1 VGKREEK
8 KRKESVSMPGHA
20 LFDLSGKCGY
30 VTGGGSGLGRAIAT
44 GLSEAGAGVVVS
56 DINGEAAETVAAEIR
71 TQGGRAVA
79 LRTDVARHDDVE
91 TLIRTTTEQLGR
103 LDFAFNNAGI
113 LKIIR
118 PEDLSEKDWREELD
132 VDLTGV
138 FLCAQAAGRYMIA
151 QGGGKI
157 VNTASISGMIVNSG
171 LTYSVAKAG
180 VIQLTR
186 VLAMRW
192 ARHRVY
198 VNCFSP
204 GYIRTGMTA
213 PHVARAEVEQE
224 MIRQTPLRRLGEPRD
239 LVGAALFLASPA
251 SDFVTGQNLIVDG
264 GVTLA

>member
-1 VGKREEK
+1 M
-8 KRKESVSMPGHA
+8 SGHS
-20 LFDLSGKCGY
+20 LFDLSGKRGY
-30 VTGGGSGLGRAIAT
+30 VTGAGSGLGRTIAH
-44 GLSEAGAGVVVS
+44 GLAEAGASVVVS
-56 DINGEAAETVAAEIR
+56 DINPDAAHQVVDEIR
-71 TQGGRAVA
+71 DASGQQAYP
-79 LRTDVARHDDVE
+79 LRTDVAQAAAVE
-91 TLIRTTTEQLGR
+91 ELVNFTTEQLGG

-113 LKIIR
+113 LKIVK
-118 PEDLSEKDWREELD
+118 PEDLSLEDWQAELD
-132 VDLTGV
+132 VDMTGV

-151 QGGGKI
+151 HGGGKI
-157 VNTASISGMIVNSG
+157 INTASISGLVVNSG

-213 PHVARAEVEQE
+213 PHLTRPEVEQE
-224 MIRQTPLRRLGEPRD
+224 MIRQTPLRRVGEPQD
-239 LVGAALFLASPA
+239 LLGTAIFLAAPA
-251 SDFVTGQNLIVDG
+251 SDFVTGQNIIVDG

>member
-1 VGKREEK
+1 VA
-8 KRKESVSMPGHA
+8 GHS

-30 VTGGGSGLGRAIAT
+30 VTGGGSGLGRAIAL
-44 GLSEAGAGVVVS
+44 GLAEAGAVVVVS
-56 DINGEAAETVAAEIR
+56 DINLPAAESVAEEIR
-71 TQGGRAVA
+71 AAGGQAMV
-79 LRTDVARHDDVE
+79 LRTDVARKAEVE
-91 TLIRTTTEQLGR
+91 ELVRVTSEECGG
-103 LDFAFNNAGI
+103 LDFAFNNAGM
-113 LKIIR
+113 LKIVK
-118 PEDLSEKDWREELD
+118 PEDLSEQDWHSELA

-151 QGGGKI
+151 HGGGKI
-157 VNTASISGMIVNSG
+157 INTASISGMIVNSG

-186 VLAMRW
+186 VLALRW
-192 ARHRVY
+192 ARHKVY

-213 PHVARAEVEQE
+213 PHLTRPEVEQE
-224 MIRQTPLRRLGEPRD
+224 MLKQTPLRRLGEPRD

-251 SDFVTGQNLIVDG
+251 SDFVTGHNLVVDG

>member
-1 VGKREEK
+1 MG
-8 KRKESVSMPGHA
+8 GHP
-20 LFDLSGKCGY
+20 LFDLSDKCGY
-30 VTGGGSGLGRAIAT
+30 VTGGGSGLGRAIAR
-44 GLSEAGAGVVVS
+44 GLAQAGAAVVVS
-56 DINGEAAETVAAEIR
+56 DINGETAESVAAEIR
-71 TQGGRAVA
+71 AQGGRAVA
-79 LRTDVARHDDVE
+79 LRTNVALQRDVE
-91 TLIRTTTEQLGR
+91 ALVQMTTAQFGR

-113 LKIIR
+113 LKIVR
-118 PEDLSEKDWREELD
+118 PEELSEKEWQAELD

-151 QGGGKI
+151 HGGGKI

-186 VLAMRW
+186 VLALRW
-192 ARHRVY
+192 AKHRVY

-213 PHVARAEVEQE
+213 PHVIRPEVEQE
-224 MIRQTPLRRLGEPRD
+224 MLRQTPLRRLGEPGD

-251 SDFVTGQNLIVDG
+251 SDFVTGHNLVVDG

>member
-1 VGKREEK
+1 M
-8 KRKESVSMPGHA
+8 SGHP

-44 GLSEAGAGVVVS
+44 GLTEAGAAVVVS
-56 DINGEAAETVAAEIR
+56 DINLAAAEEVAQEIQVR
-71 TQGGRAVA
+71 GGRALA
-79 LRTDVARHDDVE
+79 LRTDVARKAEVE
-91 TLIRTTTEQLGR
+91 ELVNTTTEKLGR
-103 LDFAFNNAGI
+103 LDFAFNNAGM
-113 LKIIR
+113 LKIVK
-118 PEDLSEKDWREELD
+118 PEDLSEQDWHSELD
-132 VDLTGV
+132 IDLTGV
-138 FLCAQAAGRYMIA
+138 FLCCQTAGRYMIA
-151 QGGGKI
+151 HGGGKI

-186 VLAMRW
+186 VLALRW
-192 ARHRVY
+192 ARHKVY

-213 PHVARAEVEQE
+213 PHLTRPEVEQE
-224 MIRQTPLRRLGEPRD
+224 MLRQTPLRRLGEPRD

-251 SDFVTGQNLIVDG
+251 SDFVTGHNLVVDG

>member
-1 VGKREEK
+1 
-8 KRKESVSMPGHA
+8 MAGHP

-44 GLSEAGAGVVVS
+44 SLTEAGAAVVVS
-56 DINGEAAETVAAEIR
+56 DINLAAAEEVAKEIQVR
-71 TQGGRAVA
+71 GGRALA
-79 LRTDVARHDDVE
+79 LRTDVACKAEVE
-91 TLIRTTTEQLGR
+91 ELVNTTTEKLGR
-103 LDFAFNNAGI
+103 LDFAFNNAGV
-113 LKIIR
+113 LKIAK
-118 PEDLSEKDWREELD
+118 PEELSEQDWHAELD
-132 VDLTGV
+132 VDLSGV
-138 FLCAQAAGRYMIA
+138 FLCCQAAGRYMIA
-151 QGGGKI
+151 HGGGKI

-186 VLAMRW
+186 VLALRW
-192 ARHRVY
+192 ARHKVY

-213 PHVARAEVEQE
+213 PHLTRPEVEQE
-224 MIRQTPLRRLGEPRD
+224 MLRQTPLRRLGEPRD

-251 SDFVTGQNLIVDG
+251 SDFVTGHNLVVDG